1 MEEQINLMR
10 DYLKKKDKQIS
21 YARKEDN
28 KLRNE
33 FRRDVDDS
41 KQNLTELKLA
51 LSKVR
56 TIQEEVVLI
65 KDLAKIEDKIK
76 TSFKNEITRYKEV
89 VKSLKEEVKE
99 SHKKISALEKGQI
112 KEKKKRQREF
122 ENNQK
127 IWEKKKKHDNTG
139 KLRAMNNIQAEVDPG
154 EKLERDK

>member
-1 MEEQINLMR
+1 MSKKPEKILSKKLKEINNKIKISFALIRKDMKEMEGQINLMR

-65 KDLAKIEDKIK
+65 KDLAKIEDRIK

-112 KEKKKRQREF
+112 KEKKKGWFR
-122 ENNQK
+122 
-127 IWEKKKKHDNTG
+127 
-139 KLRAMNNIQAEVDPG
+139 
-154 EKLERDK
+154 